1 MDKKTQHSLP
11 IGTILNDKWVILE
24 FIAKGGMGEIYRAHQ
39 LNLKRD
45 VAIKTVSRQWLEDI
59 QEDPEEKENAL
70 KRFRQEVLTMAQIR
84 HPNVIQIYD
93 FDKTTVKTDKEEYE
107 INYIALEYVPGLTL
121 RDTMKD
127 EGFYPDEAA
136 TVAWIRKYFIPVLN
150 GVSAI
155 HGAGIFHRD
164 IKPENVLLDNDT
176 PKIAD
181 FGLARSCHME
191 SMTCSLEIKGTPGY
205 MAPEQFMD
213 FKRADARTDIYALG
227 KILYEAIAGKIPEN
241 AVPFTQVGLKDPE
254 GDLFQKLDR
263 IIRRATDKEPE
274 RRFQSVSEMKK
285 ALEEA
290 VDSWQHSER
299 SQTPSNTGLR
309 GVYMSRKTL
318 AILSVLAALLL
329 VGLSLWSFHYVQ
341 EHFLSV
347 QPARVRTLVLPSQ
360 YPAKIESIDGTILR
374 LIPGGTFWLPD
385 DFDSTSSGTVK
396 VAPFY
401 MDETP
406 VTNQQFVDFLNQIRA
421 DLKVEDGA
429 VKRDGKI
436 YLYLGEA
443 LQGYEPIVFFNGRFK
458 VKNSAHSSC
467 PVIRVTGYGAQ
478 AYAFFYGKRL
488 PTKLEWLYVAA
499 EGNIKGGKNQQDK
512 RQVVLPPSFF
522 EPIKLPYPVMLF
534 KPNFFGIRAM
544 NIHLGAWVLDVLFA
558 QKNQRELPLTILAG
572 FETGLSEQSRIPLP
586 VKRNPW
592 EAFEEVGFRCV
603 RNVIQNPSVGSKKAS
618 R

>member
-1 MDKKTQHSLP
+1 MDEKTQHSLP
-11 IGTILNDKWVILE
+11 VGTILNDKWVILE

-93 FDKTTVKTDKEEYE
+93 FDKADVKTDKDEYE

-127 EGFYPDEAA
+127 EGFYPDGAA

-155 HGAGIFHRD
+155 HRAGIFHRD
-164 IKPENVLLDNDT
+164 LKPENVLLDNNT

-241 AVPFTQVGLKDPE
+241 AVPFTQMGLNHPE
-254 GDLFQKLDR
+254 GELFQKLDW
-263 IIRRATDKEPE
+263 IIRKATDKEPE
-274 RRFQSVSEMKK
+274 RRFKSVSEMKK

-299 SQTPSNTGLR
+299 SQTPSQTGLS

-318 AILSVLAALLL
+318 AILSVLAALLFI
-329 VGLSLWSFHYVQ
+329 GLFFWGFHYVQ
-341 EHFLSV
+341 EHFLSG
-347 QPARVRTLVLPSQ
+347 QHARVRTLILPSQ
-360 YPAKIESIDGTILR
+360 YPAKIESVDGTILR

-385 DFDSTSSGTVK
+385 DFDSTLSGTVK
-396 VAPFY
+396 VTPFY

-436 YLYLGEA
+436 YLYLGQA

-458 VKNSAHSSC
+458 VKNSAHSAC

-478 AYAFFYGKRL
+478 AYAFFMERGFPPNLNGFTWPRRETLREAKINK
-488 PTKLEWLYVAA
+488 TKGEWCFRPHFLS
-499 EGNIKGGKNQQDK
+499 QS
-512 RQVVLPPSFF
+512 SF
-522 EPIKLPYPVMLF
+522 
-534 KPNFFGIRAM
+534 
-544 NIHLGAWVLDVLFA
+544 H
-558 QKNQRELPLTILAG
+558 IL
-572 FETGLSEQSRIPLP
+572 
-586 VKRNPW
+586 
-592 EAFEEVGFRCV
+592 
-603 RNVIQNPSVGSKKAS
+603 
-618 R
+618 